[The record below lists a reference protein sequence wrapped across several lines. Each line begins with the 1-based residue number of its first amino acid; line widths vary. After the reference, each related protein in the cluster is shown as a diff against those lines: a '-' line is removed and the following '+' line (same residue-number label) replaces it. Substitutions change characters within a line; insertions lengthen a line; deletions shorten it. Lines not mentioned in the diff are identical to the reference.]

1 MKHNPLTKK
10 SPNRK
15 IKMIITE
22 TQLKKLAQNVIQL
35 HEQKEI
41 INSIL
46 VKKLIKKYKRYY
58 HKH

>member
-1 MKHNPLTKK
+1 MKLNPLTKK

>member
-1 MKHNPLTKK
+1 MRINPLTKK
-10 SPNRK
+10 SPKRK

-35 HEQKEI
+35 QEQKEI

-46 VKKLIKKYKRYY
+46 VKKLVKTS
-58 HKH
+58 